1 MTHYTGHVTHA
12 ARAHLGMGGIVAK
25 RSHQGP
31 KFSDTDE
38 ATLILPFY
46 YFIDFIREYV
56 NSSVNIDLENIIQK
70 IFFFGTLNKRKILSF
85 GSIQK
90 CMKEQLQY
98 VS

>member
-1 MTHYTGHVTHA
+1 
-12 ARAHLGMGGIVAK
+12 MGGIVAK

-56 NSSVNIDLENIIQK
+56 NSSVNIDLGNIIQK
-70 IFFFGTLNKRKILSF
+70 SFFFGTLYKRKFLNF
-85 GSIQK
+85 GLIKK
-90 CMKEQLQY
+90 CLKEQVRQSMFHKLL
-98 VS
+98 

>member
-1 MTHYTGHVTHA
+1 MTRDTLYMTRYT
-12 ARAHLGMGGIVAK
+12 RAHLGMCRVVAK

-56 NSSVNIDLENIIQK
+56 NSSVNIDLENII
-70 IFFFGTLNKRKILSF
+70 
-85 GSIQK
+85 
-90 CMKEQLQY
+90 
-98 VS
+98 

>member
-1 MTHYTGHVTHA
+1 MCRV
-12 ARAHLGMGGIVAK
+12 VAK

-46 YFIDFIREYV
+46 YFVDFIREYV
-56 NSSVNIDLENIIQK
+56 NSSVNIDLENIILK
-70 IFFFGTLNKRKILSF
+70 SFFFGTLNKRKILNF
-85 GSIQK
+85 GSIK
-90 CMKEQLQY
+90 NCIREQLRY